1 MLLRKRKAS
10 LEKEAKR
17 LALIIEDYE
26 NKHIPMPEPDPIEVI
41 NYMMEQSQMSQKQLA
56 EILGNKGNVS
66 KILNKKRRLSIEMIR
81 KLSENLHLPA
91 EILIK
96 EYPSA

>member
-17 LALIIEDYE
+17 LAPIIEDYE

-66 KILNKKRRLSIEMIR
+66 KILNKK
-81 KLSENLHLPA
+81 
-91 EILIK
+91 
-96 EYPSA
+96 